1 MSSEDLELVS
11 AVPAN
16 RLGQLLA
23 EARLAN
29 GADLEDLA
37 VRSEFTVGELG
48 DLEAGHR
55 LLDDDLI
62 KRVTTLYEIDCGP
75 IIPQRSGLVID
86 LDDQLMTAA
95 SHALPLDS
103 TARDHVLD
111 RYLSLVYLLRNNT
124 PGTKVTLREEDMD
137 ILAASLAERRELI
150 EEQLLL
156 AMDPSHDPVTGLFGW
171 FRQRLWVPAA
181 GALVGATSVG
191 VLVMLSS
198 TSTAGE
204 FIPAEQL
211 LADAGV
217 NPDLQPNSPAAGL
230 IVPGSAS
237 NTSASSSTASTT
249 GSSAAQ
255 TSTASTATDAP
266 TTITR
271 PASVVEAQSI
281 ETTAAS
287 RSIGAQAEELL
298 PFDWQA
304 ALPGWQI
311 NYRGHNTQYRGL
323 TYPYDRTIEIFV
335 RESDTPE
342 RLATILAHE
351 LGHAIDVEYLTAEQR
366 DSWLDVRNIENAPW
380 WADAYASDFQSGAG
394 DFAEAFAV
402 WAVNDQSSSEIAGQ
416 PTPAQIQH
424 LVAMLD
430 AIL

>member
-1 MSSEDLELVS
+1 MSSEDSDLIS

-37 VRSEFTVGELG
+37 IRSDFTVGELG

-55 LLDDDLI
+55 LLDDELI

-75 IIPQRSGLVID
+75 IVPQRSGLVID

-103 TARDHVLD
+103 SARDHVLD

-156 AMDPSHDPVTGLFGW
+156 AMDPAHAQVSGLFGW

-198 TSTAGE
+198 SSTSGE
-204 FIPAEQL
+204 FIPPAQL

-217 NPDLQPNSPAAGL
+217 NPDVAPNSSGSAL
-230 IVPGSAS
+230 IVPGSAITGEALS
-237 NTSASSSTASTT
+237 SSSTASGANGT
-249 GSSAAQ
+249 
-255 TSTASTATDAP
+255 TSTAAP
-266 TTITR
+266 TTISR
-271 PASVVEAQSI
+271 PASVVESESI
-281 ETTAAS
+281 ESTEAS
-287 RSIGAQAEELL
+287 LALGAQAEALL
-298 PFDWQA
+298 PFDWEA
-304 ALPGWQI
+304 VLPNWEI
-311 NYRGHNTQYRGL
+311 NYRGHNTQFRGL

-342 RLATILAHE
+342 RLVSIVAHE
-351 LGHAIDVEYLTAEQR
+351 LGHALDVEYLTAEQR
-366 DSWLDVRNIENAPW
+366 ESWLEIRNIDDSPW

-402 WAVNDQSSSEIAGQ
+402 WAVNDESSSEIAGQ
-416 PTPAQIQH
+416 PSRAQIEH
-424 LVAMLD
+424 LVTMLD
-430 AIL
+430 GIL

>member
-1 MSSEDLELVS
+1 MSREETDLIS

-37 VRSEFTVGELG
+37 IKSEFTVGELG

-75 IIPQRSGLVID
+75 IVPQRSGLVID

-111 RYLSLVYLLRNNT
+111 RYLSLVYLLRNNA

-156 AMDPSHDPVTGLFGW
+156 AMDPDHAQVSGLFGW

-198 TSTAGE
+198 SSTAGE
-204 FIPAEQL
+204 FIPPAQL
-211 LADAGV
+211 LADAGI
-217 NPDLQPNSPAAGL
+217 NPDGSPNSSASSL
-230 IVPGSAS
+230 IVPSSAS
-237 NTSASSSTASTT
+237 STT
-249 GSSAAQ
+249 GSSSSSSSSTSQ
-255 TSTASTATDAP
+255 TSTAAP
-266 TTITR
+266 TTISR
-271 PASVVEAQSI
+271 PSSVAEAESVPETVASQNM
-281 ETTAAS
+281 
-287 RSIGAQAEELL
+287 GAQAEALL
-298 PFDWQA
+298 PFEWEA
-304 ALPGWQI
+304 VLPNWEI
-311 NYRGHNTQYRGL
+311 NYRGHNTQFRGL

-351 LGHAIDVEYLTAEQR
+351 LGHALDVEYLTAEQR
-366 DSWLDVRNIENAPW
+366 DSWLEIRNIESAPW

-402 WAVNDQSSSEIAGQ
+402 WAVNDESSSEIAGQ
-416 PTPAQIQH
+416 PTRAQIEH
-424 LVAMLD
+424 LMGMLD
-430 AIL
+430 GIL